1 MKKLALSLCSILL
14 LTGCASSAGNKA
26 NENTFVSGNGSAVV
40 IKEADRKPA
49 PEISGQVLDGSEL
62 KLAKGKVTV
71 LNVWA
76 SWCSPCR
83 AEAPTLQDFANKNPN
98 IQFVGILTRDN
109 LSAAQAFVNRFKI
122 TYPSFVDDSLI
133 AKFRGSLPANAIP
146 TTLVIDSKG
155 LVAARISG
163 EATVA
168 ILSEVL
174 SKVAGS
180 AVNA

>member
-1 MKKLALSLCSILL
+1 MKKLIIALCSVLA
-14 LTGCASSAGNKA
+14 LTSCASSTGNKK

-40 IKEADRKPA
+40 IKESDRKPA
-49 PEISGQVLDGSEL
+49 PEISGQILDGTQL
-62 KLAKGKVTV
+62 KLSSGKVVV

-83 AEAPTLQDFANKNPN
+83 AEAPTLQDFSTKNSD

-133 AKFRGSLPANAIP
+133 AKFRGTLPANAIP
-146 TTLVIDSKG
+146 TTLVIDAKG
-155 LVAARISG
+155 RVAARISG

-174 SKVAGS
+174 SKVSGS